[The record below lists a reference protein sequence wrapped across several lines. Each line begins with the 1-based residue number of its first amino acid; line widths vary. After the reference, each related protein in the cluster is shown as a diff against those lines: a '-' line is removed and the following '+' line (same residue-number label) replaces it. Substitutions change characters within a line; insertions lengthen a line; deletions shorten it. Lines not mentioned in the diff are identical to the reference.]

1 MSDPVTSAVEELL
14 EENVFPPPATASPSS
29 TSSMLT
35 PLITTFLKVLARVE
49 EKVVEHLPLQAQK
62 KFHAV
67 DAWGS
72 TSLGEKWSRDWKRR

>member
-35 PLITTFLKVLARVE
+35 PLITTFLEVLARVE
-49 EKVVEHLPLQAQK
+49 EKVVEHLPPQAQK

-72 TSLGEKWSRDWKRR
+72 TALGEKWSSDWKRR